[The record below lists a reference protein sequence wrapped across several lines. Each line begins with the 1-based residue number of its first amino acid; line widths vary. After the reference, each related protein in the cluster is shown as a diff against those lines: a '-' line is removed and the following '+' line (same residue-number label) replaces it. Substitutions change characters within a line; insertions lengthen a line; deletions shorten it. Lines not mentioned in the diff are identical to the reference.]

1 MQPPQGSVNT
11 QSHLTQ
17 CMFTL
22 ASLPQMLYY
31 FDIKNMIY
39 FYLYDLDTPYSIP
52 LLQLLVCKYKKLK
65 LGYAFSLIYLNF
77 AGIYNIK
84 VVALVALIN
93 DDLPGYGTDWK
104 HSIKDI

>member
-1 MQPPQGSVNT
+1 MSVNK
-11 QSHLTQ
+11 QSIIII
-17 CMFTL
+17 
-22 ASLPQMLYY
+22 
-31 FDIKNMIY
+31 IKI
-39 FYLYDLDTPYSIP
+39 II
-52 LLQLLVCKYKKLK
+52 
-65 LGYAFSLIYLNF
+65 IYLNF